1 MDKNNGELWMV
12 CPTLYKETVDKLF
25 ATTAAAE
32 PERPVSESSSDTKE
46 IPLDC
51 WDKVRKEGEKGA
63 LPQRT
68 PKKRCRWA
76 DVIKD
81 GAEKALPQRVK
92 KAVMQTP
99 NTMDE
104 PSAGESKETVAVSEL
119 TYEQNEKRYV
129 FRHKLPQFEGSLCRS
144 AP

>member
-25 ATTAAAE
+25 ATTATAE
-32 PERPVSESSSDTKE
+32 PEGPVSDSSSDTKE

-68 PKKRCRWA
+68 PKKGCRWA

-92 KAVMQTP
+92 KAVTQTP
-99 NTMDE
+99 NTMEE
-104 PSAGESKETVAVSEL
+104 PGQPLGNVL
-119 TYEQNEKRYV
+119 W
-129 FRHKLPQFEGSLCRS
+129 
-144 AP
+144 